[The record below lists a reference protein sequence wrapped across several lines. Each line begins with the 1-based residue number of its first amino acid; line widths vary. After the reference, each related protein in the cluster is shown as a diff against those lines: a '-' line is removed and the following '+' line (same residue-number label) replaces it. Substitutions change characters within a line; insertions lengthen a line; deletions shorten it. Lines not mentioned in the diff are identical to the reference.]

1 MSYITSVQAGR
12 VRELFAFS
20 DGDTTWRYTSADRA
34 VSAMT
39 HTWASAPI
47 GRGSIDETGEIHRA
61 GLAVTLP
68 ITDAFARG
76 FVSDQADRQVS
87 VTMWSE
93 AAADDWAVA
102 WRGRVVGASI
112 SGEVVTLNCESV
124 FTSMRRPG
132 LRARFTKG
140 CRHALYGRGC
150 GLDPDDFDTAGTVS
164 DVAGAVVT
172 VTGANA
178 QADGWWVGGM
188 LKTADGTARMII
200 GHAGNVLTL
209 SRPIPG
215 LAASAAVLIYPGC
228 DHARATCHAK
238 FNNVANYGGF
248 PWIPPVNPF
257 GGTSVF

>member
-1 MSYITSVQAGR
+1 MSYSTSVQSGR
-12 VRELFAFS
+12 VRELYAFT
-20 DGDTTWRYTSADRA
+20 DGATTWRYTSADRA
-34 VSAMT
+34 VTAMT
-39 HTWASAPI
+39 HTWESAPI

-61 GLAVTLP
+61 VLAITLP

-164 DVAGAVVT
+164 AVAGAVVT

-188 LKTADGTARMII
+188 LRGPDGTTRMIVA
-200 GHAGNVLTL
+200 HAGNNLTI
-209 SRPIPG
+209 SRAIAG
-215 LAASAAVLIYPGC
+215 LAVSDAVLIYPGC
-228 DHARATCHAK
+228 DHTRGTCHTK
-238 FNNVANYGGF
+238 FNNVLNYGGF
-248 PWIPPVNPF
+248 PWIPQVNPF
-257 GGTSVF
+257 GGGSVF

>member
-93 AAADDWAVA
+93 AAEDDWAVA
-102 WRGRVVGASI
+102 WRGRVVGANI

-150 GLDPDDFDTAGTVS
+150 GLDLDAFDTASTVS
-164 DVAGAVVT
+164 AIAGLVIT
-172 VTGANA
+172 VPGANA

-188 LKTADGTARMII
+188 FRGPDSTTRMIVA
-200 GHAGNVLTL
+200 HAGNNLTI
-209 SRPIPG
+209 SRAIAG
-215 LAASAAVLIYPGC
+215 LAVSDAVLIYPGC
-228 DHARATCHAK
+228 DHTRGTCHTK
-238 FNNVANYGGF
+238 FNNVLNYGGF
-248 PWIPPVNPF
+248 PWIPQVNPF
-257 GGTSVF
+257 GGGSVF